1 MSSRCVILGWLAV
14 AALASPARLR
24 GQDAAAA
31 KPTQIVL
38 RPAAAPVPALKY
50 SLLPERR
57 NLLPGNAAIFYHR
70 AIELLLDIHGRR
82 QPAGKQNDDIIHTDG
97 KLLEEWIS
105 GPLSSLPRE
114 RVQRLVDAGRDSL
127 HEVELGARRQTCDW
141 EFGQR
146 EEAVYLM
153 IGEIQQM
160 RSLNRLVLLR
170 ARLAVIEG
178 RIDDAVHWIQTGFAM
193 ARHSS
198 EGPLLIQSLVG
209 AAMSQQICGALE
221 DLIQAPGAPNLYWA
235 LAHRP
240 RPLVDFSTSLESERL
255 LLEHEIPSLRQ
266 LDGPPWSA
274 QQGREFSAELQT
286 KLFKLAEV
294 ADFSGPSGL
303 QGLKQRMGMAA
314 LVLQVYSEAKRAL
327 VAQGRPADLVEAMPA
342 VQVAA
347 LHTYQQYAVYR
358 DDLFKWTS
366 LPYYQSHKGMDDA
379 LAGLQARI
387 DRSVLFRLFTMLVPG
402 VRTSGFALARSE
414 RRLDAIQ
421 CIEAIRLNA
430 ALHGKLPARLEDI
443 VEAPVPL
450 DGAIGKPFEYRAEGD
465 RAIISGPSP
474 PGELNHPSY
483 KINYE
488 LKLTR

>member
-1 MSSRCVILGWLAV
+1 MSSRFVFLGWLAV

-24 GQDAAAA
+24 GQDAATA
-31 KPTQIVL
+31 KSRQIVL

-50 SLLPERR
+50 FLLPERR
-57 NLLPGNAAIFYHR
+57 TLVPGNAAIFYHR
-70 AIELLLDIHGRR
+70 AIELLLDIHRR
-82 QPAGKQNDDIIHTDG
+82 QPDSKKSEDILHTDA
-97 KLLEEWIS
+97 KLLEEWLN

-114 RVQRLVDAGRDSL
+114 RVQRLVDASRDSL

-170 ARLAVIEG
+170 ARLAVAEG

-209 AAMSQQICGALE
+209 AAISLQICVALE

-266 LDGPPWSA
+266 LDGLPLSA
-274 QQGREFSAELQT
+274 QQGREFAAELET
-286 KLFKLAEV
+286 KLFKLAEITGV
-294 ADFSGPSGL
+294 SVPSGL
-303 QGLKQRMGMAA
+303 QGFKQRLGLAA

-327 VAQGRPADLVEAMPA
+327 IAQGRPADLIEAMPS
-342 VQVAA
+342 VQVAT
-347 LHTYQQYAVYR
+347 LYTLQQYAVLR

-366 LPYYQSHKGMDDA
+366 LPYYQSRKGMDDA
-379 LAGLQARI
+379 MSGLRART
-387 DRSVLFRLFTMLVPG
+387 DRSMLLNLFAMALPG
-402 VRTSGFALARSE
+402 IQASGFALARSE
-414 RRLDAIQ
+414 RRFDAIQ

-465 RAIISGPSP
+465 RAIISAPSP
-474 PGELNHPSY
+474 PGELNHPAY